1 MILTRMGVIASSIS
15 GSGGTPPGPYTD
27 GTYYYVVVNRQSKL
41 YKWIS
46 NPRTRIDVDAFDIYQ
61 KPDGTNQSEWKP
73 TLLNLYTYLSSS
85 LGDQTILTSL
95 SVPYTSGQRRWLTTV
110 NVTVSNGYPSFSFP
124 DGGTG
129 SRGANFYTSSVLPHI
144 P

>member
-1 MILTRMGVIASSIS
+1 MILTRMGAVAASKTES
-15 GSGGTPPGPYTD
+15 TPPGPYTN

-41 YKWIS
+41 YKWIQN
-46 NPRTRIDVDAFDIYQ
+46 NPRAVTDVDAFDIYQ

-95 SVPYTSGQRRWLTTV
+95 SAPYTSGYRRWLTTV
-110 NVTVSNGYPSFSFP
+110 NVTVTNGYPSFSFP
-124 DGGTG
+124 NAGTG
-129 SRGANFYTSSVLPHI
+129 SRGVNFYTASVLPHI